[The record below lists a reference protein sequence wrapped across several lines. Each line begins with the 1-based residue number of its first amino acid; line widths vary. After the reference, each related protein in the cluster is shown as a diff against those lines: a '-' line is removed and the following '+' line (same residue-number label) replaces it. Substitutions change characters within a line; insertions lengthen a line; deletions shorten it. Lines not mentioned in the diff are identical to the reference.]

1 MNLMTDTL
9 QEVSTPPPQTT
20 APAAEQPAA
29 PAQAATAAEPATQAA
44 PAAEPTAD
52 PAATPANDKAKR
64 AERPDVQPVLEKL
77 FDLYPH
83 LFGATFLPLKLGIF
97 QELVAAHPA
106 ELPREALKAALGVHT
121 RSARYL
127 QCVAAGN
134 QRHDLAGQPVEDV
147 APEHIYFAMLELFR
161 RRQGRAREDLR
172 PKFRVQAIDTFIASN
187 LTREDFLARVRTKDE
202 DANALLDSAFADYD
216 LWLAKQEAMLRAFDA
231 SGKTP
236 AEFADMYGLHV
247 LDVTSALERRLTP
260 HAG

>member
-9 QEVSTPPPQTT
+9 QEVSTLPPQTT
-20 APAAEQPAA
+20 APAIA
-29 PAQAATAAEPATQAA
+29 PAQAA
-44 PAAEPTAD
+44 PAAEPISD
-52 PAATPANDKAKR
+52 PAAAPTNDKAKR

-77 FDLYPH
+77 FELYPQ
-83 LFGATFLPLKLGIF
+83 LFGANFLPLKLGIF
-97 QELVAAHPA
+97 QELVAAHPE
-106 ELPREALKAALGVHT
+106 ELPKEALKAALGVHT

-147 APEHIYFAMLELFR
+147 APEHIYFALLELFR
-161 RRQGRAREDLR
+161 RRQGRSREDLR

-187 LTREDFLARVRTKDE
+187 LTREDFLAKVRTKDE

-236 AEFADMYGLHV
+236 EEFADMYGLHPR
-247 LDVTSALERRLTP
+247 DVTSALERRPAP

>member
-1 MNLMTDTL
+1 MTDTL
-9 QEVSTPPPQTT
+9 QEASTLPVSAAVPPP
-20 APAAEQPAA
+20 APS
-29 PAQAATAAEPATQAA
+29 QAATASEEQPTTPAAPEA
-44 PAAEPTAD
+44 VPAAEP
-52 PAATPANDKAKR
+52 PKR

-77 FDLYPH
+77 FELYPH
-83 LFGATFLPLKLGIF
+83 LFGATFLPLKLGIY
-97 QELVAAHPA
+97 QELLAAHPE
-106 ELPREALKAALGVHT
+106 ELPKETLKAALGVHT

-134 QRHDLAGQPVEDV
+134 QRHDLAGAAVDDV

-161 RRQGRAREDLR
+161 RRQSRARDDLR
-172 PKFRVQAIDTFIASN
+172 PKFRVQAIDAFIASN

-236 AEFADMYGLHV
+236 AEFADMYGLQER
-247 LDVTSALERRLTP
+247 DVTSALERRSAP
-260 HAG
+260 NAG